1 MMRSALA
8 LVALGGFSA
17 TSLAGLSV
25 SETLDFGGAI
35 FPAHASA
42 TQVDDPLFQ
51 AKVLPGT
58 FGTPIVGFRVTFD
71 YDESIPDASWASD
84 AAMRVSFD
92 GATIINLAGTFG
104 GMGRLGGT
112 PDDIWDFDGPGSTN
126 PGQYTHTFLFGGQI
140 MTPESLEI
148 FLTDTFNGGN
158 SFLNITIDLL
168 VPTPGA
174 ATLLGVA
181 GIAGLRRRR

>member
-1 MMRSALA
+1 MMRSAFA
-8 LVALGGFSA
+8 LVALSGLSA

-25 SETLDFGGAI
+25 SESLKFGGAV
-35 FPAHASA
+35 FPAHASG

-58 FGTPIVGFRVTFD
+58 MGTPIVGFRVTFD
-71 YDESIPDASWASD
+71 YNESVSDASWASD
-84 AAMRVSFD
+84 AALRVSFD
-92 GATIINLAGTFG
+92 GTTTVNLAGSFG

-112 PDDIWDFDGPGSTN
+112 PDDIWDFDGSGSTG
-126 PGQYTHTFLFGGQI
+126 PGQYTHTYLFGGSI

-158 SFLNITIDLL
+158 SFLNITVDLL

-174 ATLLGVA
+174 AALLGVA
-181 GIAGLRRRR
+181 GLAGLRRRR